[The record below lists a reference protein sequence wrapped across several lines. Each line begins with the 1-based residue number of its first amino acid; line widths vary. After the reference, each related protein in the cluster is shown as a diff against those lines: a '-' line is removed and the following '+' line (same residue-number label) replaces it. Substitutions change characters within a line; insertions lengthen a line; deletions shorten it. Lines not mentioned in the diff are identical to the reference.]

1 MKQITQFVLSVLGIA
16 FSTRWRD
23 LMTRTET
30 PSLRYVRRLR
40 TQHTKSI
47 SGQEAL
53 KERKSMG
60 RILDPDWSKFEY
72 VPAAKTDLRESMERY
87 KRMVSGENQELHNVS
102 KAGNSRGNHG
112 QVSGGKDDSLQST
125 KLAVVRGKG

>member
-1 MKQITQFVLSVLGIA
+1 MRQIMQFVLSGLGIA

-30 PSLRYVRRLR
+30 PSLRYVRKLNRQR
-40 TQHTKSI
+40 SQFI
-47 SGQEAL
+47 SGQEGL
-53 KERKSMG
+53 KEKKSMG

-72 VPAAKTDLRESMERY
+72 VPAAKTDLKESMERY
-87 KRMVSGENQELHNVS
+87 KRMVNGSDKKLHNVS
-102 KAGNSRGNHG
+102 KAGDSRGNHG
-112 QVSGGKDDSLQST
+112 QVSSGQDNGLQST